1 MQVWRVCKGKH
12 RATAFSGEGGL
23 YASSRWMPQGLRV
36 VYVAESLALAS
47 LEVFV
52 HLESDRIPLVAIR
65 ARLPE
70 GFAPA
75 ATGRIPMERVTV
87 AQLEAMDPEWQ
98 SVEAYG
104 RLQAMGKAWRQAG
117 RTPVLQVPSAI
128 VPVEFNYLL
137 NPEHPDFRVVL
148 DPPLEFRLDPRMW
161 KQR

>member
-1 MQVWRVCKGKH
+1 MQVWRVCKEKH

-70 GFAPA
+70 G
-75 ATGRIPMERVTV
+75 IPMEMVTV

-104 RLQAMGKAWRQAG
+104 RLQAMGKAWWQAG
-117 RTPVLQVPSAI
+117 RTPVLQMPSAI

-137 NPEHPDFRVVL
+137 NPEHPEFRVVL